1 MLIDPH
7 LYESKILVCDDSS
20 SHATMLQ
27 GLLRS
32 EGVRRVEVVTDS
44 RRVLPTI
51 SGHGDFALLVL
62 DLDMPHLDGFEV
74 LELLRSELGEHEQI
88 PVVVITGVAGEDACL
103 RALKMGANDF
113 IRKPFDHT
121 EVVLRV
127 RNTLRLHDMVVRQRE
142 VNRDLERQVR
152 MRTDDL
158 ERATDTFVHKLGQIC
173 EMCDKGAGEHIR
185 RVGRFAGMLAR
196 LADLPTQTAHLVEQA
211 APLHDVGKVMLP
223 VELLLKPSALTNQ
236 EFEQVKRHADA
247 GSELLE
253 GPDSPLV
260 RMASEIAASHHER
273 WDGSGYPNG
282 LRGEEIPIEGRITAI
297 CDVFD
302 TLISARPYKDPWSV
316 QNAIDYLIEQS
327 GRQFDPRLVEL
338 FVSALAQIE
347 EIRDSVDRPAVGTDA

>member
-173 EMCDKGAGEHIR
+173 EMCDK
-185 RVGRFAGMLAR
+185 VLASTF
-196 LADLPTQTAHLVEQA
+196 D
-211 APLHDVGKVMLP
+211 G
-223 VELLLKPSALTNQ
+223 SA
-236 EFEQVKRHADA
+236 
-247 GSELLE
+247 
-253 GPDSPLV
+253 DSPACS
-260 RMASEIAASHHER
+260 RD
-273 WDGSGYPNG
+273 W
-282 LRGEEIPIEGRITAI
+282 PICPPRPPIWSSRRHRCT
-297 CDVFD
+297 
-302 TLISARPYKDPWSV
+302 TSARSCCRW
-316 QNAIDYLIEQS
+316 NCC
-327 GRQFDPRLVEL
+327 
-338 FVSALAQIE
+338 
-347 EIRDSVDRPAVGTDA
+347 

>member
-7 LYESKILVCDDSS
+7 LYESRILVCDDSP
-20 SHATMLQ
+20 SHASVLRS
-27 GLLRS
+27 LLRS
-32 EGVRRVEVVTDS
+32 EGVRHVEVVTDS

-74 LELLRSELGEHEQI
+74 LELLRSELHADEQI
-88 PVVVITGVAGEDACL
+88 PVIVITGLTGEDACL
-103 RALKMGANDF
+103 RALRMGAIDF

-152 MRTDDL
+152 VRTEDL

-173 EMCDKGAGEHIR
+173 ELCESGAGDHIR
-185 RVGRFAGMLAR
+185 RVGRLAGMLAR
-196 LADLPTQTAHLVEQA
+196 LADLPPQTAHLVEQA

-223 VELLLKPSALTNQ
+223 VELLLKPAALTTK

-247 GSELLE
+247 GSELLD

-327 GRQFDPRLVEL
+327 GKQFDPRLVEL
-338 FVSALAQIE
+338 FVSPLAEIE
-347 EIRDSVDRPAVGTDA
+347 EIRDSVNRPPVGSEV